1 MLNKQPLEVGQIY
14 FSQPELLKT
23 ALQLPNQP
31 FTIDYA
37 QPKILPFLSGWDNL
51 LLPKDADQSVISIL
65 TDQHVKKV
73 RTTQGSALKPID
85 QFWIQFIR
93 GLANRQQVFVL
104 ARYLDQLAPRDARQL
119 LNDVRKIAAD
129 NELII
134 IFTTVQESVFESFK
148 KQVLTR

>member
-23 ALQLPNQP
+23 VLQLPNQP

-51 LLPKDADQSVISIL
+51 LLPKDADQSVISSLI
-65 TDQHVKKV
+65 DQYVKKV
-73 RTTQGSALKPID
+73 RTTLGSALKPID

-104 ARYLDQLAPRDARQL
+104 MRYLDQLPPRDARQL

-134 IFTTVQESVFESFK
+134 IFTTEQESVFESFK
-148 KQVLTR
+148 KQVLTH

>member
-1 MLNKQPLEVGQIY
+1 M
-14 FSQPELLKT
+14 
-23 ALQLPNQP
+23 
-31 FTIDYA
+31 
-37 QPKILPFLSGWDNL
+37 
-51 LLPKDADQSVISIL
+51 LPKDADQSVISIL
-65 TDQHVKKV
+65 TDQYVKKV